1 MGVPLVLAPLTVG
14 ALEAREEGVS
24 ALLDSNFSN
33 FRFLAGGGLSFLTVA
48 AVPFL
53 VFAGAG
59 RLDFAGTGSSSFVG
73 SSVDGTGMEDSRKG
87 D

>member
-1 MGVPLVLAPLTVG
+1 VC
-14 ALEAREEGVS
+14 
-24 ALLDSNFSN
+24 LLSWSPTSPTFA
-33 FRFLAGGGLSFLTVA
+33 FLAGGGLSFLTVA

-73 SSVDGTGMEDSRKG
+73 SSVDGTGMEDSRSG